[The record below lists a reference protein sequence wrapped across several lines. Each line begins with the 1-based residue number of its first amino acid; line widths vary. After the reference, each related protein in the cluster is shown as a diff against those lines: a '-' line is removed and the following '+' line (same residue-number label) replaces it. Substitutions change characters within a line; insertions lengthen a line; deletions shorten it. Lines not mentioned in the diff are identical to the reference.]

1 MKKALTILIMI
12 AMLAAV
18 IAFAG
23 CTSTSGNG
31 GGAATAAATQ
41 TATVA
46 PTATGTE
53 TPTASGTITITDVAG
68 RTVVVPDDPSK
79 IAVSGS
85 GSSRYFGW
93 LGATDKMVAVDFQD
107 SSLLKRK
114 AETRP
119 YLLANPQIKELQV
132 LGASKGVVDPELLM
146 KANPEVVFMSG
157 ISDTIIQNANELTEK
172 TGIPVVLFYSG
183 DYVTNTDKVEKSLRT
198 IAKVLHKEERA
209 EDVIKYF
216 ADTRA
221 DLESRAAK
229 ATETEKPTVYVGG
242 VSYNGAH
249 GFDGTDPTYYP
260 FTVLSAN
267 NVAAGLS
274 STASTGYA
282 ATSKEQIIAWDPEII
297 FIDLNT
303 MEAAGGGGI
312 YELQTDPSYKELT
325 AVKTGKIYALN
336 PHTSM
341 GTNHETS
348 MANAYYVGKILY
360 PEQFADIDPEAK
372 ADEIYTFVDGAPV
385 FKTLKEN
392 MENLSYT
399 QLEI

>member
-1 MKKALTILIMI
+1 MKKAVMILIMI
-12 AMLAAV
+12 AVIAAT

-23 CTSTSGNG
+23 CISGSGSGGVETATATATQAQTNG
-31 GGAATAAATQ
+31 G
-41 TATVA
+41 TV
-46 PTATGTE
+46 TV
-53 TPTASGTITITDVAG
+53 TDSAG
-68 RTVVVPDDPSK
+68 RTVVVPDNPSK
-79 IAVSGS
+79 IAVSGP
-85 GSSRYFGW
+85 GSSRYVAW
-93 LGATDKMVAVDFQD
+93 LGASDKIAAIDFYD
-107 SSLLKRK
+107 SSLLKGY
-114 AETRP
+114 AESRP
-119 YLLANPQIKELQV
+119 YMLANPQIREMQI
-132 LGASKGVVDPELLM
+132 LGASKGVVDPEILL
-146 KANPEVVFMSG
+146 KVNPEVVFMSG
-157 ISDTIIQNANELTEK
+157 ISDTVIQNANELTEK

-183 DYVTNTDKVEKSLRT
+183 DYVTSTAKVEESLRT
-198 IAKVLHKEERA
+198 IAKVLHKEQRA
-209 EDVIKYF
+209 EDIIKYF

-229 ATETEKPTVYVGG
+229 ADGTVKPTVYIGG

-267 NVAAGLS
+267 NVAAELS

-282 ATSKEQIIAWDPEII
+282 ATAKEQIIAWDPEII
-297 FIDLNT
+297 FIDIST
-303 MEAAGGGGI
+303 VEAAGGGGI

-325 AVKTGKIYALN
+325 AVKSGKVYALN

-360 PEQFADIDPEAK
+360 PDIFADIDPEAK

-392 MENLSYT
+392 MNNLSYT

>member
-53 TPTASGTITITDVAG
+53 TPTATGTITITDVAG

-119 YLLANPQIKELQV
+119 YMLANPQIKELQV

-183 DYVTNTDKVEKSLRT
+183 DYVTNTDKVE
-198 IAKVLHKEERA
+198 
-209 EDVIKYF
+209 
-216 ADTRA
+216 
-221 DLESRAAK
+221 
-229 ATETEKPTVYVGG
+229 
-242 VSYNGAH
+242 
-249 GFDGTDPTYYP
+249 
-260 FTVLSAN
+260 
-267 NVAAGLS
+267 
-274 STASTGYA
+274 
-282 ATSKEQIIAWDPEII
+282 
-297 FIDLNT
+297 
-303 MEAAGGGGI
+303 
-312 YELQTDPSYKELT
+312 
-325 AVKTGKIYALN
+325 
-336 PHTSM
+336 
-341 GTNHETS
+341 
-348 MANAYYVGKILY
+348 
-360 PEQFADIDPEAK
+360 
-372 ADEIYTFVDGAPV
+372 
-385 FKTLKEN
+385 
-392 MENLSYT
+392 
-399 QLEI
+399 

>member
-1 MKKALTILIMI
+1 MTKNEKDNTMKKILTILILI
-12 AMLAAV
+12 AMLAAT
-18 IAFAG
+18 IAVTG
-23 CTSTSGNG
+23 CVSSSGG
-31 GGAATAAATQ
+31 EKQ
-41 TATVA
+41 
-46 PTATGTE
+46 TGTE
-53 TPTASGTITITDVAG
+53 TGTGTITITDVAG
-68 RTVVVPDDPSK
+68 RTVTVPDNPSR

-93 LGATDKMVAVDFQD
+93 LGVTDKMVAVDFQD
-107 SSLLKRK
+107 SNLLIRK

-119 YLLANPQIKELQV
+119 YMIANPQIKELQV
-132 LGASKGVVDPELLM
+132 LGASKGIVDPELLL
-146 KANPEVVFMSG
+146 KANPEVLFISG
-157 ISDTIIQNANELTEK
+157 VSDTNIQTANELTEK

-183 DYVTNTDKVEKSLRT
+183 DYVTNTAKVENSLRT
-198 IAKVLHKEERA
+198 IAKILHVDKRA
-209 EDVIKYF
+209 EDIIKYF

-221 DLESRAAK
+221 DLEARAAK
-229 ATETEKPTVYVGG
+229 AEGTGKPTVYIGG

-249 GFDGTDPTYYP
+249 GIDGSDPTYYP

-267 NVAAGLS
+267 NVASGLG

-282 ATSKEQIIAWDPEII
+282 AVSKEQIIGWDPEII
-297 FIDLNT
+297 FVDLNT

-312 YELQTDPSYKELT
+312 HELSTDPAYQGLT
-325 AVKTGKIYALN
+325 AVKTGKIYAVN

-348 MANAYYVGKILY
+348 MANAYYIGTILY
-360 PEQFADIDPEAK
+360 PEQFADIDPKAK

-385 FKTLKEN
+385 FKTLKAN

-399 QLEI
+399 KLEI

>member
-1 MKKALTILIMI
+1 MKKVKNGYTMKKAVTILILVT
-12 AMLAAV
+12 MLAAV

-23 CTSTSGNG
+23 CTSTSGSG
-31 GGAATAAATQ
+31 GDTGTATATQ
-41 TATVA
+41 TATA
-46 PTATGTE
+46 G
-53 TPTASGTITITDVAG
+53 GTITVTDSAG
-68 RTVVVPDDPSK
+68 RTVVVPDNPSK

-93 LGATDKMVAVDFQD
+93 LGVTDKMVAIDFQD
-107 SSLLKRK
+107 SNLLKNR
-114 AETRP
+114 AEKRP
-119 YLLANPQIKELQV
+119 YMLANPEIKDLQV

-146 KANPEVVFMSG
+146 KAKPDIVFMSA
-157 ISDTIIQNANELTEK
+157 ISDTAIQNANELTEK

-183 DYVTNTDKVEKSLRT
+183 DYVIHTAKVEDALRT
-198 IAKVLHKEERA
+198 IAKIMHVEERA

-221 DLESRAAK
+221 DLEARAAK
-229 ATETEKPTVYVGG
+229 AEGTEKPTVYIGG
-242 VSYNGAH
+242 VSHSGAH
-249 GFDGTDPTYYP
+249 GFIGTDPTYYP
-260 FTVLSAN
+260 FMVLSAN
-267 NVAAGLS
+267 NVASGIT
-274 STASTGYA
+274 STTGTGYA
-282 ATSKEQIIAWDPEII
+282 ETSKEQVIAWDPEII
-297 FIDLNT
+297 FVDLNT

-312 YELQTDPSYKELT
+312 YELQTDPSYRELT
-325 AVKTGKIYALN
+325 AVKTGKIYAVN

-385 FKTLKEN
+385 FKALKEN
-392 MENLSYT
+392 VDNLSYT